1 LHLYRRKENEVASW
15 IFRVPPA
22 GVSGFDEDEDTFLP
36 EPKATSRERGD
47 RRDRG
52 AVDLPASLLPM
63 YLREMG
69 STPLIDERMEVK
81 LASQLKEARLAI
93 CSLAKKLPASAR
105 PFVLGDD
112 MEGPSRGAEWPLD
125 SLERFCSR
133 LATYAAESEL
143 PKVRQI
149 AKATRRHK
157 RSLEEARDAL
167 ILANLRLVVH
177 IAKKYVNHGLSF
189 VDLIQE
195 GNIGL
200 MRAVEKFEHE
210 RGNKFSTYAFWWIK
224 QGVERAIAD
233 KAKVIRIPV
242 HVNEKIKKVKRV
254 TRELSEA
261 YGRKPT
267 PKEIAEA
274 LEYPVAVVE
283 EVMGVVP
290 EPQPLED
297 ISAAGEGYDLSK
309 IVPDENAVDPLEQT
323 SERQMKERVEE
334 ALGALTPREEEIL
347 RLRFGID
354 RKDALTLEEIG
365 KHMNLS
371 RERVRQIE
379 SMALGKIQNSPRAK
393 DLRELFGAAH

>member
-1 LHLYRRKENEVASW
+1 MASW
-15 IFRVPPA
+15 MLRVSPA
-22 GVSGFDEDEDTFLP
+22 EFSGADDDDVTILP
-36 EPKATSRERGD
+36 DRPVDGDDRYERGE
-47 RRDRG
+47 RG

-81 LASQLKEARLAI
+81 LASQLKDARLAI
-93 CSLAKKLPASAR
+93 AALAGKLSPASR
-105 PFVLGDD
+105 PFVLGGDST
-112 MEGPSRGAEWPLD
+112 GPSKGAAWPLD
-125 SLERFCSR
+125 AVEKFCSR
-133 LATYAAESEL
+133 LATFAAEQRT
-143 PKVRQI
+143 PKLTRI
-149 AKATRRHK
+149 ARDVARHK
-157 RSLEEARDAL
+157 RSLDEARDAL

-242 HVNEKIKKVKRV
+242 HVNEKIKKVRRV
-254 TRELSEA
+254 SREMSETL
-261 YGRKPT
+261 GRKPT
-267 PKEIAEA
+267 PKEIAA
-274 LEYPVAVVE
+274 VLGVPV
-283 EVMGVVP
+283 GVVD
-290 EPQPLED
+290 EVLGVVGDPQPLED
-297 ISAAGEGYDLSK
+297 VSSSGEGYDLSK

-323 SERQMKERVEE
+323 SERQRKERVDELL
-334 ALGALTPREEEIL
+334 ASLTPREEEIL

-379 SMALGKIQNSPRAK
+379 SMALAKIQGSPRAK
-393 DLRELFGAAH
+393 DLRELY